1 MTQAWKPW
9 GIVLGLLVLLPLGC
23 GGGGS
28 DLDLKGVS
36 GTVTLDGQ
44 PLPDATVVFTPKGG
58 GRQVFGLTDEDG
70 EYELAY
76 TTTGEGAPPGEYI
89 VAIRTFRAP
98 EEDPDTGEMKAA
110 VPEKVPQKYNTP
122 SELTVS
128 VPSDSYDFALVT
140 DGAEIVQ
147 PEILGDE

>member
-1 MTQAWKPW
+1 MTQAWKPS

-28 DLDLKGVS
+28 DLDLKGVG

-76 TTTGEGAPPGEYI
+76 TTSGEGAPPGEYI

-98 EEDPDTGEMKAA
+98 EEDPDTGEMKPA
-110 VPEKVPQKYNTP
+110 VPERVPTAYNSP
-122 SELTVS
+122 STLLVTV
-128 VPSDSYDFALVT
+128 PGDSYDFDLKTSAGKV
-140 DGAEIVQ
+140 VQ
-147 PEILGDE
+147 PKLLDE